1 MEKTALSQHLATI
14 KRDILKD
21 FRDGKARH
29 EDHQR
34 RVEEQRLEHLQNE
47 QERLYQVSDA
57 VDPLQDD
64 PQLTQLVSQATM
76 LANNANTTN
85 TTDTVNSVNS
95 VNSVDLSNSGDRG
108 ERGESRDG
116 SSSAMTLVD
125 SSVSAENESYNDNAD
140 GNGNEGEDDLSLD
153 DV

>member
-95 VNSVDLSNSGDRG
+95 VDLSNSGDRG

-125 SSVSAENESYNDNAD
+125 SSVSAENESYDDNAEE
-140 GNGNEGEDDLSLD
+140 NGNEGEDDLSLD